1 MPKWPEGKWSGSW
14 QKEKLRILKRY
25 ENLTD
30 LDILS
35 EEICHL
41 NRNMY
46 LNENVGV
53 DANIDTST
61 HGNEASFEF
70 VVQKAPD
77 YIFVLDR
84 DAAISRE

>member
-1 MPKWPEGKWSGSW
+1 MSSSWQEEHGDTEATVPEGKWSGSW

-46 LNENVGV
+46 LNENEQTK
-53 DANIDTST
+53 NIIVMFADGSMMKT
-61 HGNEASFEF
+61 
-70 VVQKAPD
+70 D
-77 YIFVLDR
+77 M
-84 DAAISRE
+84 